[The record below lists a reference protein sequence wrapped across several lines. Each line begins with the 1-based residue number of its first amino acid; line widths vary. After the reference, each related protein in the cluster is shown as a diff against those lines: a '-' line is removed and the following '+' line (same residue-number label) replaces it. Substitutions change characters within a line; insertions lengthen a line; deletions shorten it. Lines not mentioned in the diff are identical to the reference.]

1 MCLIS
6 VCPKGTAKYTDQV
19 KTFIQNGFNSNKDG
33 SGFMYK
39 KNGENFI
46 YVEKG
51 FFKFS
56 DLMNAIEKAK
66 LTDDDELVIHH
77 RIGTSGKVSEENTHP
92 FVISHVHDIVKSV
105 STKINKPCIVH
116 NGYFSDIY
124 EYMQRNPDFS
134 DTYAFARYVM
144 PNVIDLYTSEPKLFR
159 KALSGIVG
167 TSKICVLL
175 PYRDLIMSGNFT
187 EDDGYFHSNNG
198 YKNWGHRDV
207 GGVTERSFTPAI
219 GTNTGTQSAVAVAST
234 KLAIGKVK
242 EPVVLNAHMID
253 INKFNFHH
261 FFYQADN
268 SSDVEVYSILVY
280 TNDDDVTLE
289 NNTEKVRISKKITKK
304 SLYSYYKFYPKPQ
317 YAPFYQEYSY
327 LLARLSPSK
336 NSFKK
341 IYHILMG
348 NRVSEFSNT
357 IRVNKLQITVFTAIN
372 YYLSCA
378 DQYLNDNSQFS
389 NVKPEE
395 FMKVLSRNKAAKR
408 LKEMKNSNNIAEA
421 IEIPEE
427 TVSCGIATKAV
438 KDEPEES
445 IHACPC

>member
-19 KTFIQNGFNSNKDG
+19 ETFIHNGFNSNKDG

-39 KNGENFI
+39 KNGENFV

-51 FFKFS
+51 FFNFS
-56 DLMNAIEKAK
+56 DLMNAIKKAK
-66 LTDDDELVIHH
+66 LTDADELVIHH
-77 RIGTSGKVSEENTHP
+77 RIGTSGKVTPENTHP
-92 FVISHVHDIVKSV
+92 FVISHVHDTVKSTSAKV
-105 STKINKPCIVH
+105 GQPCIVH

-124 EYMQRNPDFS
+124 EQMQKNPDFS
-134 DTYAFARYVM
+134 DTYAFARYIM
-144 PNVIDLYTSEPKLFR
+144 PNVIDLYTQDTKLFK
-159 KALSGIVG
+159 KAFSGIVG
-167 TSKICVLL
+167 SSKICVLF
-175 PYRDLIMSGNFT
+175 PYKDLIMCGNFT
-187 EDDGYFHSNNG
+187 EDDGYFHSNYG

-207 GGVTERSFTPAI
+207 GGRTESSFPTAI
-219 GTNTGTQSAVAVAST
+219 GTITGTQSAVAVAST
-234 KLAIGKVK
+234 KLAMGKVK

-253 INKFNFHH
+253 INRFNFHH

-268 SSDVEVYSILVY
+268 SSDTDAYSICKY
-280 TNDDDVTLE
+280 ENDDDVTLE

-336 NSFKK
+336 SSFKK

-348 NRVSEFSNT
+348 NGVSEFANT
-357 IRVNKLQITVFTAIN
+357 MRINKIEITVFTAIN

-378 DQYLNDNSQFS
+378 DQYLSEHSQYS

-408 LKEMKNSNNIAEA
+408 LKEMKGVNNVAEV
-421 IEIPEE
+421 IELPEE
-427 TVSCGIATKAV
+427 TVSCGIATTAI